1 MTDVKLLVNDE
12 YEILTPDGFSD
23 FRGLMVST
31 KPTIVVVAVVNG
43 EERSIRCTPDHKFIM
58 KDGSTKEAQAL
69 QADDELYGG
78 AIFRAS
84 MVDGAAVTVYD
95 PLDVQLGHRFFA
107 DGICVSNC
115 LFLDEFAFV
124 KPIVQEEFWTS
135 ILPTLSTGGSCIC
148 TSTPNGDANL
158 FAQLWRQA
166 TNKSQ
171 GDGDIPFVPLHVRWD
186 QPPGRDEKF
195 KQQQI
200 KLLGEDKWR
209 QEYECVSGDTMLTLQ
224 DSNGVIFEMTIQELH
239 QYLESINNEERT
251 N

>member
-1 MTDVKLLVNDE
+1 MNDVKLLVNDE

-31 KPTIVVVAVVNG
+31 KPTMVVSATVGG
-43 EERSIRCTPDHKFIM
+43 ECVDVRCTLDHKFYLR
-58 KDGSTKEAQAL
+58 DGSVKEARWLSVGEA
-69 QADDELYGG
+69 LYGG
-78 AIFRAS
+78 I
-84 MVDGAAVTVYD
+84 AVTQVTYDLVEVEVYD
-95 PLDVQLGHRFFA
+95 PLDVQLNHRFLA
-107 DGICVSNC
+107 GGLTVANC

>member
-1 MTDVKLLVNDE
+1 MNDVKLLVNDE

-23 FRGLMVST
+23 FRGLTVST
-31 KPTIVVVAVVNG
+31 KPTMVVGAIIGDKRVDV
-43 EERSIRCTPDHKFIM
+43 RCTLDHKFYL
-58 KDGSTKEAQAL
+58 KDGSVKEAQQL
-69 QADDELYGG
+69 SVGEELYGG
-78 AIFRAS
+78 I
-84 MVDGAAVTVYD
+84 VVIQVTLDLTEVEVYD
-95 PLDVQLGHRFFA
+95 PLDVQLNHRFLAGGF
-107 DGICVSNC
+107 CVSNC

-148 TSTPNGDANL
+148 TSTPNGDSNL

-171 GDGDIPFVPLHVRWD
+171 GEGDIPFVPLHVRWD
-186 QPPGRDEKF
+186 QPPGRDESF

-200 KLLGEDKWR
+200 KLLGVEKWR
-209 QEYECVSGDTMLTLQ
+209 QEYQCVSGDTMLTLQ
-224 DSNGVIFEMTIQELH
+224 DSSGRTFEMSIYDLH
-239 QYLESINNEERT
+239 TYLEGINNEERA